1 MENNQVLNGLIN
13 MGCKIINRN
22 DNIWDDRVHCS
33 GCLEIPGWS
42 KAWKCNKGL
51 PIERQLKFRC
61 PSFNGIKKINDT
73 ETVDNF
79 WE

>member
-1 MENNQVLNGLIN
+1 MLNELIN
-13 MGCKIINRN
+13 MGCKIINRE
-22 DNIWDDRVHCS
+22 DNTWDDRIRCS
-33 GCLEIPGWS
+33 DCSEMPGWS

-61 PSFNGIKKINDT
+61 SSYNGRNIVMAVESNA
-73 ETVDNF
+73 NF

>member
-1 MENNQVLNGLIN
+1 MLNELIN
-13 MGCKIINRN
+13 MGCKIINRE
-22 DNIWDDRVHCS
+22 DNTWDDRIRCS
-33 GCLEIPGWS
+33 DCLEMPRWS

-61 PSFNGIKKINDT
+61 SSFNGRNIVMAVESNA
-73 ETVDNF
+73 NF